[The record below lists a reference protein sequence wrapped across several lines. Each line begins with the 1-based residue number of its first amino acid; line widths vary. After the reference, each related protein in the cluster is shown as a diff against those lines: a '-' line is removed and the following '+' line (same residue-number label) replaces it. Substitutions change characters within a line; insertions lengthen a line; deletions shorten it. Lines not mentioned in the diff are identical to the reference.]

1 MFKWYLETERKGSP
15 ASVYAKKIL
24 GDKELPCVWV
34 HAHLQTQKG
43 FSASLQLRIL
53 LQGTDATTPTTSLW
67 SKMQR
72 KNSGKPSGKPG
83 TWGWLKCPLIAH
95 HIVTP
100 AQDWVPQKERRT
112 WWNTFSSPQAYT
124 DQVQLKYAPP
134 QARGPAPVLQLGA
147 GVPQVP
153 NYGIGPG
160 LETVALD
167 RLFWVSVSLMQ
178 NKCTYSVMPLR
189 VILKFNEI
197 TYFTA

>member
-1 MFKWYLETERKGSP
+1 MLKWYLETERKDSP

-34 HAHLQTQKG
+34 HAHLQTQEG

-53 LQGTDATTPTTSLW
+53 LKGTDATTPTTSLW

-95 HIVTP
+95 QIVTP

-112 WWNTFSSPQAYT
+112 WWNTFSSPQVYL
-124 DQVQLKYAPP
+124 DQAQLKYAPSTSQGAHSCLTAQGRSVP
-134 QARGPAPVLQLGA
+134 GPKLWDRTRVRDCCF
-147 GVPQVP
+147 
-153 NYGIGPG
+153 GPFI
-160 LETVALD
+160 L
-167 RLFWVSVSLMQ
+167 SLSFI
-178 NKCTYSVMPLR
+178 NAK
-189 VILKFNEI
+189 
-197 TYFTA
+197 